1 MSDEDKPKSFEETL
15 RAIADEVTRGLER
28 VQRGEGE
35 DLAREYG
42 IDADRAKRFMD
53 TAGDWLR
60 SQADTFNVGQSE
72 SAPAPGRSES
82 RPADTPWTT
91 FPSGAGPDP
100 LDVPSDDQDLP
111 RPGDRRPRPTRFGWT
126 PPASTPSSSPA
137 GERSTSIPI
146 AGRHRALRQL
156 LQARLRARAGHFR
169 CLVDQLGRRGLSRNR
184 QMPHTMAPSGDNLR
198 TYRLALAATVEYS
211 DFHSAANPPLKSDVM
226 NNGSSPA

>member
-60 SQADTFNVGQSE
+60 SQADAFNVGQSE

-100 LDVPSDDQDLP
+100 LDVPSDDQ
-111 RPGDRRPRPTRFGWT
+111 
-126 PPASTPSSSPA
+126 
-137 GERSTSIPI
+137 
-146 AGRHRALRQL
+146 GR
-156 LQARLRARAGHFR
+156 
-169 CLVDQLGRRGLSRNR
+169 
-184 QMPHTMAPSGDNLR
+184 
-198 TYRLALAATVEYS
+198 ALAALDSGRWEVEPGTSALSSRGDGPGPS
-211 DFHSAANPPLKSDVM
+211 DALGLVRELRVRDWIDADGEVTLTGHAALQRWLDT
-226 NNGSSPA
+226 ATRD